1 MTSAYIL
8 IVAVLVMGG
17 VLATLG
23 DRIGTRVGKARLS
36 LFKLRPRNTATVVT
50 IITGSLISA
59 STLGIL
65 FGLSESLRDG
75 VFQLDDILKKL
86 RQARREIE
94 MVNQQKTQ
102 GEKELAAARSQQ
114 AQVEQRLNQTNHSFQ
129 QAQIQ
134 LKKVSNQASIL
145 RKEIQSLLGERQKL
159 IKERN
164 QLSQEKAQALQEKA
178 QALEEKAQALEEKAQ
193 VIQEKNTALAEKDQA
208 LEQKAQA
215 LAEKDQALEQKDR
228 VIADISKR
236 ETFLKTEIQ
245 SLLGERQR
253 LIQEQNQLIQDKD
266 RVIAKIQ
273 EREILLKEAI
283 AQRENRLQ
291 EIEVQLAQKETQI
304 AERDQ
309 QRQELEKQFA
319 FLQQQVDVLEQYYQ
333 DYQDLR
339 QGSVALLRGQ
349 VLSFRVVRVVD
360 PKAASAALDQLLRDA
375 NSTAI
380 NIIRPS
386 NSDPNEPLVQITENQ
401 ANQFIDE
408 IKDGKDYVVRLLSAG
423 NYVMGEKQIQVFAD
437 AVPNQVVFQS
447 GDVLSSIAIDAST
460 MTDAEI
466 QKRLDQLL
474 TVSQFR
480 ARRAGILGKIQI
492 GDGNATPLA
501 RFIEQ
506 VKKYNQPLDVTT
518 TASQETD
525 TSGPL
530 EIKLVAIKNGQVI
543 FSN

>member
-75 VFQLDDILKKL
+75 VFKLDDILKKL
-86 RQARREIE
+86 RQARGEIE

-102 GEKELAAARSQQ
+102 GEKELATARSQQ
-114 AQVEQRLNQTNHSFQ
+114 AQVEQRLNQTNRSFQ
-129 QAQIQ
+129 QAQTQ

-145 RKEIQSLLGERQKL
+145 RKEIQALLGERQKL
-159 IKERN
+159 IGEKNKLSKEKT
-164 QLSQEKAQALQEKA
+164 QALQEKAQALQEKA
-178 QALEEKAQALEEKAQ
+178 QILQEKDKALQEKAQAL
-193 VIQEKNTALAEKDQA
+193 QEKDKALQE
-208 LEQKAQA
+208 
-215 LAEKDQALEQKDR
+215 KDR

-266 RVIAKIQ
+266 LVIAKIQ
-273 EREILLKEAI
+273 EQEIVLKDAI

-349 VLSFRVVRVVD
+349 VLSFRVVRVVE
-360 PKAASAALDQLLRDA
+360 PKVASAALDQLLREA
-375 NSTAI
+375 NRTAI

-386 NSDPNEPLVQITENQ
+386 NSDPDEPLVQITENQ
-401 ANQFIDE
+401 ANQFINQ
-408 IKDGKDYVVRLLSAG
+408 IKDGQDYVVRLLSAG

-437 AVPNQVVFQS
+437 AVPNQVVFKS
-447 GDVLSSIAIDAST
+447 GDVLSSVAIDAST

-466 QKRLDQLL
+466 QQRLDQLL

-492 GDGNATPLA
+492 GDGNATPLI

-506 VKKYNQPLDVTT
+506 VKKSNQPLDVTT
-518 TASQETD
+518 VASQETY
-525 TSGPL
+525 TAGPL

>member
-65 FGLSESLRDG
+65 FGLSKSLRDG

-86 RQARREIE
+86 RQARSQIE

-102 GEKELAAARSQQ
+102 GEKELAAAKSQQ
-114 AQVEQRLNQTNHSFQ
+114 AQVEKLLEQTNRSFQ
-129 QAQIQ
+129 QAQTQ
-134 LKKVSNQASIL
+134 LKKVSNQANIL

-159 IKERN
+159 IGERN
-164 QLSQEKAQALQEKA
+164 QLSKDKAQALQEKAQVVEEKNIALEQKAQALQEKA
-178 QALEEKAQALEEKAQ
+178 QALQ
-193 VIQEKNTALAEKDQA
+193 EKDQA
-208 LEQKAQA
+208 LQE
-215 LAEKDQALEQKDR
+215 KDR

-273 EREILLKEAI
+273 EREIHLKEEI
-283 AQRENRLQ
+283 AQQENRLQ
-291 EIEVQLAQKETQI
+291 EIEAQLAQKETQI
-304 AERDQ
+304 AERDR
-309 QRQELEKQFA
+309 QRQELDKQLA
-319 FLQQQVDVLEQYYQ
+319 FLQQQVDVLAQYYQ

-349 VLSFRVVRVVD
+349 VLAFRVVRVVQ
-360 PKAASAALDQLLRDA
+360 PQVAPAALDQLLRDA
-375 NSTAI
+375 NRTAI

-401 ANQFIDE
+401 ANQFINQ

-437 AVPNQVVFQS
+437 AVPNQVVFKG

-466 QKRLDQLL
+466 QQRLDQLV

-492 GDGNATPLA
+492 GDGNVTPLV
-501 RFIEQ
+501 RFIEE
-506 VKKYNQPLDVTT
+506 VKKYNQPLDITT
-518 TASQETD
+518 VASEETYTA
-525 TSGPL
+525 GPL
-530 EIKLVAIKNGQVI
+530 QIKFVAIKNGQVI
-543 FSN
+543 F

>member
-86 RQARREIE
+86 REARREVDL
-94 MVNQQKTQ
+94 VNKQKTQ
-102 GEKELAAARSQQ
+102 GEKELATAKSQQ
-114 AQVEQRLNQTNHSFQ
+114 AQVEQRLAQTNRSFQ
-129 QAQIQ
+129 QAQTQ
-134 LKKVSNQASIL
+134 LKKVSNQASVL

-159 IKERN
+159 IQEKN
-164 QLSQEKAQALQEKA
+164 QLSQEKAQALNEKA
-178 QALEEKAQALEEKAQ
+178 KIIEEKNIALGEKDQALEEKAQAL
-193 VIQEKNTALAEKDQA
+193 QA
-208 LEQKAQA
+208 
-215 LAEKDQALEQKDR
+215 KDR
-228 VIADISKR
+228 VIADISQR
-236 ETFLKTEIQ
+236 EKSLTQEVD

-253 LIQEQNQLIQDKD
+253 LIQEQNQLVENKD
-266 RVIAKIQ
+266 RIIREIK
-273 EREILLKEAI
+273 ERETILKEAI
-283 AQRENRLQ
+283 AQKENLLE
-291 EIEVQLAQKETQI
+291 EIEVKLTQKEIEINQ
-304 AERDQ
+304 RDRE
-309 QRQELEKQFA
+309 RQELEKQLA
-319 FLQQQVDVLEQYYQ
+319 FIQQQVDILEQYYQ

-339 QGSVALLRGQ
+339 QGNVALLRGQ
-349 VLSFRVVRVVD
+349 VLAFRVVRVIE
-360 PKAASAALDQLLRDA
+360 PKVASVALDQLLRDA
-375 NSTAI
+375 NRTAI

-408 IKDGKDYVVRLLSAG
+408 IKDGQDYVVRLLSAG

-437 AVPNQVVFQS
+437 AAPNQVIFQR

-460 MTDAEI
+460 MTDAQI
-466 QKRLDQLL
+466 QQRLDQLL

-492 GDGNATPLA
+492 GDGNATPIV
-501 RFIEQ
+501 RFIEEIR
-506 VKKYNQPLDVTT
+506 KSNQPLDVTT
-518 TASQETD
+518 VVSEETYTA
-525 TSGPL
+525 GPL
-530 EIKLVAIKNGQVI
+530 QIKLMAMKNGQVI